1 MALPFV
7 APPDIPE
14 DRARVLKSAFM
25 AMAMNEAFRADMKKV
40 GIMTSPIDGEAVHA
54 LIAKA
59 AKAPDA
65 VQGEIRQAAGRKM
78 KPRILGGFGSRR
90 LLVLQDECGHWCWTG
105 HANQGSY
112 RMSDYSLLNIQ
123 RSGQIA
129 TIELIRI
136 EKHLREQ
143 QGRGKRGG
151 AQRAAEVGRALNE
164 LRDDNTVRVI
174 VITGKDDVFTIPPS
188 SYGHHGSPGS
198 DWDIMSGVT
207 RAVEAMCTIEKP
219 VIAKVNGHAVGF
231 GANLV
236 LACDF
241 IIAREDA
248 IIADHHMSCGE
259 LIIDGKVAG
268 SADHCMVTGDGGA
281 VFAPL
286 KMPHEHRQGIP
297 DAGAALHRQGAR
309 RHGRRQLRRSGGRAR
324 RQDRRNRS
332 TPPQA

>member
-1 MALPFV
+1 
-7 APPDIPE
+7 
-14 DRARVLKSAFM
+14 
-25 AMAMNEAFRADMKKV
+25 
-40 GIMTSPIDGEAVHA
+40 
-54 LIAKA
+54 
-59 AKAPDA
+59 
-65 VQGEIRQAAGRKM
+65 
-78 KPRILGGFGSRR
+78 
-90 LLVLQDECGHWCWTG
+90 
-105 HANQGSY
+105 
-112 RMSDYSLLNIQ
+112 MSDYSLLSIE

-164 LRDDNTVRVI
+164 LRDDNSVRVI
-174 VITGKDDVFTIPPS
+174 VITGRDDVFTIPPS
-188 SYGHHGSPGS
+188 TYGHHGSPGS

-241 IIAREDA
+241 IVAREDA

-259 LIIDGKVAG
+259 LIIDGKMAG
-268 SADHCMVTGDGGA
+268 SAEHCMVTGDGGA

-286 KMPHEHRQGIP
+286 KMPMNIAKEYLMLARPFTAKELATMGVVNYAVP
-297 DAGAALHRQGAR
+297 AAELDAKTDEIAQRLLKRNAYALALTKRVLNKQLMESFSRVHDAALGYEFLNFYMQ
-309 RHGRRQLRRSGGRAR
+309 
-324 RQDRRNRS
+324 
-332 TPPQA
+332 TPQAKELGQGRGEGTL

>member
-1 MALPFV
+1 
-7 APPDIPE
+7 
-14 DRARVLKSAFM
+14 
-25 AMAMNEAFRADMKKV
+25 
-40 GIMTSPIDGEAVHA
+40 
-54 LIAKA
+54 
-59 AKAPDA
+59 
-65 VQGEIRQAAGRKM
+65 
-78 KPRILGGFGSRR
+78 
-90 LLVLQDECGHWCWTG
+90 
-105 HANQGSY
+105 
-112 RMSDYSLLNIQ
+112 MSDYSLLNI
-123 RSGQIA
+123 RRDGQIA

-143 QGRGKRGG
+143 QNKGKRGG

-259 LIIDGKVAG
+259 LVIDGKVAG

-286 KMPHEHRQGIP
+286 KMPMNIAKEYLMLARPFTAKELAAMGVVNYAVP
-297 DAGAALHRQGAR
+297 AAELDAKTDEIAQRLLKRNAYALALTKRVLNKRVMESFNQVHDAALGYEFLNFYMQ
-309 RHGRRQLRRSGGRAR
+309 
-324 RQDRRNRS
+324 
-332 TPPQA
+332 TPQAKELGQGRGEGTL

>member
-1 MALPFV
+1 
-7 APPDIPE
+7 
-14 DRARVLKSAFM
+14 
-25 AMAMNEAFRADMKKV
+25 
-40 GIMTSPIDGEAVHA
+40 
-54 LIAKA
+54 
-59 AKAPDA
+59 
-65 VQGEIRQAAGRKM
+65 
-78 KPRILGGFGSRR
+78 
-90 LLVLQDECGHWCWTG
+90 
-105 HANQGSY
+105 
-112 RMSDYSLLNIQ
+112 MSDYSLLNIE

-174 VITGKDDVFTIPPS
+174 VITGRDDVFTIPPS

-268 SADHCMVTGDGGA
+268 SAEHCMVTGDGGA

-286 KMPHEHRQGIP
+286 KMPMNIAKEY
-297 DAGAALHRQGAR
+297 LMLAR
-309 RHGRRQLRRSGGRAR
+309 PFTAKELATHGRRQLCRSGCRAR

>member
-1 MALPFV
+1 
-7 APPDIPE
+7 
-14 DRARVLKSAFM
+14 
-25 AMAMNEAFRADMKKV
+25 
-40 GIMTSPIDGEAVHA
+40 
-54 LIAKA
+54 
-59 AKAPDA
+59 
-65 VQGEIRQAAGRKM
+65 
-78 KPRILGGFGSRR
+78 
-90 LLVLQDECGHWCWTG
+90 
-105 HANQGSY
+105 
-112 RMSDYSLLNIQ
+112 MSDYSLLNIE

-174 VITGKDDVFTIPPS
+174 VITGRDDVFTIPPS

-268 SADHCMVTGDGGA
+268 SAEHCMVTGDGGA

-286 KMPHEHRQGIP
+286 KMPMNIAKEYLMLARPFTAKELATMGVVNYVVP
-297 DAGAALHRQGAR
+297 AAELDAKTDEIAQRLLKRNAYALALTKRVLNKQLMESFSRVHDAALGYEFLNFYMQ
-309 RHGRRQLRRSGGRAR
+309 
-324 RQDRRNRS
+324 
-332 TPPQA
+332 TPQAKELGQGRGEGTL

>member
-1 MALPFV
+1 
-7 APPDIPE
+7 
-14 DRARVLKSAFM
+14 
-25 AMAMNEAFRADMKKV
+25 
-40 GIMTSPIDGEAVHA
+40 
-54 LIAKA
+54 
-59 AKAPDA
+59 
-65 VQGEIRQAAGRKM
+65 
-78 KPRILGGFGSRR
+78 
-90 LLVLQDECGHWCWTG
+90 
-105 HANQGSY
+105 
-112 RMSDYSLLNIQ
+112 MSDYSLLSIE

-164 LRDDNTVRVI
+164 LRDDNSVRVI
-174 VITGKDDVFTIPPS
+174 VITGRDDVFTIPPS
-188 SYGHHGSPGS
+188 TYGHHGSPGS

-259 LIIDGKVAG
+259 LIIDGKMAG
-268 SADHCMVTGDGGA
+268 SAEHCMVTGDGGA

-286 KMPHEHRQGIP
+286 KMPMNMAKEYLMLARPFTAKELATMGVVNYAVP
-297 DAGAALHRQGAR
+297 AAELDAKTDEIAQRLLKRNAYALALTKRVLNKQLMESFSRVHDAALGYEFLNFYMQ
-309 RHGRRQLRRSGGRAR
+309 
-324 RQDRRNRS
+324 
-332 TPPQA
+332 TPQAKELGQGRGEGTL